1 MKKQVF
7 LSALVG
13 LALLGCEKRR
23 DAATE
28 LTSPEFSGTKVEEVQ
43 TADGK
48 EQRRSS
54 HVDFQKAVELYGQK
68 KYADAGDFLRQ
79 GNASL
84 KGELH
89 TINGDL
95 KSDAVEVVREITL
108 LVGKVKDG
116 KIESMDALQKPLG
129 EAQRIV
135 ALNYFRQVQDNI
147 DSQPPDEISHQVNL
161 GLEAMENSFRY
172 GNVQDKQ
179 NLQPVISETREL
191 VNNVENINRQQ
202 ISAQLQ
208 KLTGSVRSP
217 KAEPQAG
224 R

>member
-1 MKKQVF
+1 MKKIIY
-7 LSALVG
+7 LAALTGVT
-13 LALLGCEKRR
+13 LTGCEKRR

-28 LTSPEFSGTKVEEVQ
+28 LTSPEFSGTQVGGSQ
-43 TADGK
+43 TADGL
-48 EQRRSS
+48 ERRRSS
-54 HVDFQKAVELYGQK
+54 HLDFQKAVELYGQK

-89 TINGDL
+89 TVSGDL

-116 KIESMDALQKPLG
+116 KVASMDALRKPLG

-135 ALNYFRQVQDNI
+135 AVNYFRQVQDNI

-161 GLEAMENSFRY
+161 GLEAMENSFQY
-172 GNVQDKQ
+172 GNAQNQQ
-179 NLQPVISETREL
+179 NLQPVISETREM
-191 VNNVENINRQQ
+191 VNNAENINRQQ
-202 ISAQLQ
+202 LSAQLQ
-208 KLTGSVRSP
+208 KLTGSVP
-217 KAEPQAG
+217 GPGAQPQAG

>member
-1 MKKQVF
+1 MKKVIY
-7 LSALVG
+7 LAALAGVT
-13 LALLGCEKRR
+13 LIGCEKRR

-28 LTSPEFSGTKVEEVQ
+28 LTSPEFSGTEVEEVQ

-48 EQRRSS
+48 ERRRSS

-116 KIESMDALQKPLG
+116 KVESMDALQKPLG

-147 DSQPPDEISHQVNL
+147 NSQPPDEISHQVNL

-172 GNVQDKQ
+172 GNVPDKQ

-191 VNNVENINRQQ
+191 VSNAENINRQQ
-202 ISAQLQ
+202 VSAQLQ

-217 KAEPQAG
+217 EAEPQAG